1 MLMKELGEYTSRRN
15 SFQFLNVKLLHDQ
28 SPDNYIELFENLRNE
43 DYVVNVNKTKAV
55 EMVDFY
61 KSKKCPGV
69 YIGKLNSF
77 MRMQSEQ
84 WYNRKKKKLVEGPVI
99 DDDLC
104 PNTSEGLFYFIPERH
119 RIAVSSVSPV
129 NISLVKLFVIEA
141 SERMLGKKQ
150 LTVTTETDRGYIDEI
165 KNAKEV
171 SRISVTWSY
180 TNGDVQKGLAKI
192 LDDAAKKAGAARIS
206 AELYSAPGESLAVDD
221 DDLSGAILELSIS
234 NSEGEASA
242 TIRNPEYNKKGK
254 QIKVNRKN
262 ITTRNYP
269 LKYIFSSKL
278 PDIPRMVYD
287 YVMSRFK

>member
-1 MLMKELGEYTSRRN
+1 MKELGEYTSRRN